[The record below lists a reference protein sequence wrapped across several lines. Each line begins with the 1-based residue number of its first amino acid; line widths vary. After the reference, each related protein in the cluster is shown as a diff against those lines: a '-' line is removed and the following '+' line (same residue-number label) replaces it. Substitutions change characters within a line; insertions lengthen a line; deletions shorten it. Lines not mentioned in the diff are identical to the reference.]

1 MRNGHGKELAPE
13 NLILHN
19 NEASMMFS
27 DKDSR
32 KLYNFDLEKG
42 KIVDEI
48 EWKDDLVSN
57 DIVRISNDRKNSA
70 VDTSAIF

>member
-1 MRNGHGKELAPE
+1 
-13 NLILHN
+13 
-19 NEASMMFS
+19 MFS